1 MPTCIKNKLWVNSMT
16 KVITTIQEMQKL
28 TTRLRLEGKSIGFVP
43 TMGALHEGH
52 LTMMRQSI
60 EYNDITVI
68 SVFVNP
74 LQFGPNED
82 FDAYPR
88 QIDQDVAAAQKIGVD
103 YVFYPSVEEMY
114 PHSLEITLNV
124 GRLASVLEGAKRPGH
139 FEGVVTVVNKLFNIV
154 QPHVAYFG
162 KKDAQQLAIIEQMVK
177 EMNHPIVIQGVDI
190 VRERD
195 GLARSSRNVYLTE
208 DERQQAPHLYKSLQ
222 LANTLYKDGERQ
234 SDIIIEKVTEYL
246 KTHTDGAIEE
256 VAVYS
261 YPELVQQT
269 RISGQIFIS
278 LAVKFSKARLIDNI
292 IIGDEEK

>member
-1 MPTCIKNKLWVNSMT
+1 MT

-114 PHSLEITLNV
+114 PQSLEITLNV

-222 LANTLYKDGERQ
+222 LANVLYKDGERQ

-292 IIGDEEK
+292 IIGDEAK

>member
-1 MPTCIKNKLWVNSMT
+1 MT

-177 EMNHPIVIQGVDI
+177 EMNHPTVIQGVDI

-208 DERQQAPHLYKSLQ
+208 DERQQASHLYKSLQ
-222 LANTLYKDGERQ
+222 LANTLYKDGECQ